1 MQALVYLGPREV
13 IYKDNAPEPRPEPGQ
28 VVVQVS
34 RVGICGSDLHGYLG
48 KSKIRVPPLIMGHEF
63 TGHIVEAASGF
74 RQGQRVVVQ
83 PLVSCGECRYCRSG
97 RSEICLQR
105 KVLGAHLPGAFADQ
119 VAAPAG
125 NVYPL
130 PDDLSLSTGALVEP
144 LANAVHMI
152 SLARESLFGDVVVIG
167 AGTLG
172 LLTLQAAL
180 LAGAQRAIV
189 ADTDDGRLAVA
200 RSLGASATVNPRA
213 DDLVAAVR
221 DITGGGA
228 DVVVDA
234 VGHSVTRQQAVACCA
249 NGGTAILLGLADV
262 ETSLNCLDITNRQVR
277 VQGSYGSNDSDFRA
291 ALRLLTSGRIDT
303 ASWVSEMPLRDGAR
317 AFQRLTD
324 SPQGLVKVVF
334 SL

>member
-1 MQALVYLGPREV
+1 M
-13 IYKDNAPEPRPEPGQ
+13 IYKDDAPEPRPEPGQ

-63 TGHIVEAASGF
+63 TGHIVEAAGGF
-74 RQGQRVVVQ
+74 GQGQRVVVQ

-144 LANAVHMI
+144 LANAVHMM

-189 ADTDDGRLAVA
+189 ADTDDERLAVA

-213 DDLVAAVR
+213 DDLAAVVR

-303 ASWVSEMPLRDGAR
+303 ASWVSEMPLCDGAR
-317 AFQRLTD
+317 AFQRLAD

>member
-1 MQALVYLGPREV
+1 M

-119 VAAPAG
+119 VAAPAD

>member
-1 MQALVYLGPREV
+1 V

-119 VAAPAG
+119 VAAPAD

>member
-1 MQALVYLGPREV
+1 M

-63 TGHIVEAASGF
+63 TGHIVEAAGGF
-74 RQGQRVVVQ
+74 GQGQRVVVQ

-213 DDLVAAVR
+213 DDLVAVAR

>member
-1 MQALVYLGPREV
+1 M
-13 IYKDNAPEPRPEPGQ
+13 IYKDDAPEPRPEPGQ

-63 TGHIVEAASGF
+63 TGHIVEAAGGF
-74 RQGQRVVVQ
+74 GQGQRVVVQ
-83 PLVSCGECRYCRSG
+83 PLVNCGECRYCRSG

-213 DDLVAAVR
+213 DDLVAVAR

-303 ASWVSEMPLRDGAR
+303 ASWVSEMPLCDGAR